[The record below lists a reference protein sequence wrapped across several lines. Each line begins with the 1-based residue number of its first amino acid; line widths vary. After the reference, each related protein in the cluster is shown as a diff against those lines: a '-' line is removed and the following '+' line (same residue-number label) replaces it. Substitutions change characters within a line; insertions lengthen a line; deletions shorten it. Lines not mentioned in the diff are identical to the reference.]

1 MLKKRFK
8 GHNNWPWNVENM
20 RYDLAIGEMAVEFQI
35 EEAPTFDNIFVTLG
49 LFHIEMTFFS
59 VTGKYISQSG

>member
-1 MLKKRFK
+1 MA
-8 GHNNWPWNVENM
+8 VECGKHEIALI
-20 RYDLAIGEMAVEFQI
+20 YDLAIGEMAVEFQI